1 MNNLLNGT
9 SWGELPEEE
18 ADLQVPE
25 FMLGDCKT
33 FSFTVPCS
41 AYSARAAGRVKRQ
54 IRAEKRHRRDFKNGI
69 AYVAFLFGLLAAAN
83 LFVELICG

>member
-18 ADLQVPE
+18 IDLQVPE
-25 FMLGDCKT
+25 FMLSDYRT
-33 FSFTVPCS
+33 FSLAVPCS

-54 IRAEKRHRRDFKNGI
+54 IRAEKKHRRDFKNGI
-69 AYVAFLFGLLAAAN
+69 AYIAILFGLMAAAN